1 MLRARLWV
9 RRHRH
14 TVAFLVLGLGVA
26 VAITLAIAHDRARDR
41 ARDRADR
48 AQDRARVEGQRDTLR
63 SACEDRN
70 TRDAAVAAAIIEL
83 AHDSGT
89 SIEPLVAALA
99 PRDCER
105 MYP

>member
-26 VAITLAIAHDRARDR
+26 VAITLAIAQDR

-83 AHDSGT
+83 AQDSGT
-89 SIEPLVAALA
+89 SIEPLVAALS

>member
-1 MLRARLWV
+1 M
-9 RRHRH
+9 
-14 TVAFLVLGLGVA
+14 
-26 VAITLAIAHDRARDR
+26 
-41 ARDRADR
+41 
-48 AQDRARVEGQRDTLR
+48 EGQRDTLR

-83 AHDSGT
+83 AQDSGT

-105 MYP
+105 LYP

>member
-26 VAITLAIAHDRARDR
+26 VAITLAIAQDRAQ
-41 ARDRADR
+41 DRADR

-83 AHDSGT
+83 AQDSGT

-105 MYP
+105 LYP